1 MSVALVTDSCH
12 YLPAE
17 IATRLGLHE
26 VSLYVNQGGATVRET
41 EITDYRAYY
50 RGLADLAQ
58 LPSTSQPSI
67 GDFLAVWQPLL
78 EAGDEVISVHI
89 AGGISGT
96 VRAAEQARDQLGELA
111 PHVHIVDSRGACG
124 IEGLMLMGADAVLRA
139 GGSVD
144 DALARMQQ
152 VHETIRLVFA
162 VDTLEYLRRGG
173 RIGPAAA
180 FLGTA
185 LKIKPLLRID
195 GEILPVE
202 RVRTSKK
209 AFERLVDKLEECKQA
224 GSEAWVIQHIQ
235 AHDQVTELIE
245 RGRAIFGHDPVFSA
259 EIGPVIGTHIGPGLL
274 GAGAIPSALLQA

>member
-17 IATRLGLHE
+17 IAKRLGLRE

-41 EITDYRAYY
+41 EITDYRTYY
-50 RGLADLAQ
+50 RELADLAK

-78 EAGDEVISVHI
+78 DAGEEIISVHI
-89 AGGISGT
+89 AEGISGT

-111 PHVHIVDSRGACG
+111 ARVHVVDSRGACG

-139 GGSVD
+139 GGSVT

-209 AFERLVDKLEECKQA
+209 AFERLIDKLEECKQA
-224 GSEAWVIQHIQ
+224 GNDAWVIQHIQ
-235 AHDQVTELIE
+235 AHDQVAEMIE
-245 RGRAIFGHDPVFSA
+245 RGRAIFGHDPVFTA

-274 GAGAIPSALLQA
+274 GAGGIPAALLQA